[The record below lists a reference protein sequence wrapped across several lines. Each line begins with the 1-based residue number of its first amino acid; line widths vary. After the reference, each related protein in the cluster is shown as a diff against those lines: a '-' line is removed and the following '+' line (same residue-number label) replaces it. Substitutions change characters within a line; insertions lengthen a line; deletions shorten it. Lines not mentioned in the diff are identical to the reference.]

1 MFKVLSSDNLSV
13 EGIKVL
19 QQDPD
24 IQLDSR
30 EKVPADELLRII
42 KDYDALIV
50 RSDSKVTKEVIAAG
64 TRLKVI
70 GRAGVGLD
78 NVDVP
83 EATRRGIIVMNTP
96 DGNTISTAEHTFSLL
111 LALARNIPQAD
122 ASVRTG
128 KWERKK
134 FMGTELYGKT
144 LGVIGLGRIGT
155 EVSRRAQAFGMK
167 ILAYD
172 PFLTE
177 EKADKL
183 KVTLASVD
191 TLIAQSDFITVHT
204 PKNKETES
212 LIGKAQ
218 FEKMKPTA
226 RVINCARGGIINQDD
241 LREALKSGRIAGA
254 ALDVFEPE
262 PPTDA
267 ELVAQKT
274 LIVTP
279 HLGASTEE
287 AQVNVA
293 IVMAEQIID
302 ALKGRMI
309 RNAVNIPSIPPEL
322 LKEMTPYLNLTE
334 KLASFLAQMI
344 DGQLKRITLTY
355 AGEVCEFPTGLLTTA
370 AVKGLMSFM
379 LSDTINYVNAGFM
392 AKERGIEV
400 RETTTQEAQDFT
412 STISVAIETDKWQ
425 REIIGTLIGRKREP
439 YVVSVFGYHTDFV
452 PEGILLVFTHTDE
465 PGIVGRMGTLLG
477 DAHVNIAALHMGRR
491 ELGGDAVSILNLDAE
506 VPAPLLAK
514 LSQAAKIKDMKL
526 VKL

>member
-1 MFKVLSSDNLSV
+1 
-13 EGIKVL
+13 
-19 QQDPD
+19 
-24 IQLDSR
+24 
-30 EKVPADELLRII
+30 
-42 KDYDALIV
+42 
-50 RSDSKVTKEVIAAG
+50 
-64 TRLKVI
+64 
-70 GRAGVGLD
+70 VGLD

-96 DGNTISTAEHTFSLL
+96 DGNTISTAEHTCSLL
-111 LALARNIPQAD
+111 MALARNIPQAD
-122 ASVRTG
+122 ASVRGG

-144 LGVIGLGRIGT
+144 LGIIGLGRIGT
-155 EVSRRAQAFGMK
+155 EVARRAQAFGMT
-167 ILAYD
+167 ILAHD
-172 PFLTE
+172 PFLTQ

-183 KVTLASVD
+183 KVTLATVD
-191 TLIAQSDFITVHT
+191 ALIAQSDFITVHT
-204 PKNKETES
+204 PKNKETEN
-212 LIGKAQ
+212 LIGRAQ

-226 RVINCARGGIINQDD
+226 RVINCARGGIINQAD
-241 LREALKSGRIAGA
+241 LCEALASGRIAGA

-262 PPTDA
+262 PPTDP
-267 ELVAQKT
+267 T
-274 LIVTP
+274 LLGLKNLILTP

-309 RNAVNIPSIPPEL
+309 RNAVNIPAIPPEL
-322 LKEMTPYLNLTE
+322 LKELTPYLNLTE

-355 AGEVCEFPTGLLTTA
+355 AGEVCDYPTSLLTTA
-370 AVKGLMSFM
+370 AVKGLLAYM
-379 LSDTINYVNAGFM
+379 LSDTINYVNAAYL

-400 RETTTQEAQDFT
+400 RETTTQESQDFT
-412 STISVAIETDKWQ
+412 STVSVSIETDKWQ
-425 REIIGTLIGRKREP
+425 REIVGTLIGRKREP
-439 YVVSVFGYHTDFV
+439 YVVSVFGYHTDFA

-477 DAHVNIAALHMGRR
+477 DAHVNIAALHMGRKA
-491 ELGGDAVSILNLDAE
+491 LGSDAVSILNLDAE
-506 VPAPLLAK
+506 VPEPLLAK